1 MSVLDMPNIYDA
13 TFYGEPLS
21 LPVRPATLNTDGPFW
36 TVGEWRLV
44 LPKLVVH
51 RAPDVQRMLGDIE
64 AWTGWSKRQL
74 AGVLGTSHTTVR
86 NAASGRPLLAARSG
100 DLRRRVANAHNLVGR
115 VYVLAGHN
123 AQETARILEAPGDE
137 TPPAIDA
144 LRATNYERAY
154 ITALDVLRPRTT
166 TGILVGNRP
175 RRSGA
180 TMPLHD

>member
-13 TFYGEPLS
+13 TFYGDPLR
-21 LPVRPATLNTDGPFW
+21 LPVRHATLNTDGPFW

-44 LPKLVVH
+44 LPKLIVH
-51 RAPDVQRMLGDIE
+51 RAPDVQHMLGDIE

-86 NAASGRPLLAARSG
+86 NAAAGRPLLAARSG
-100 DLRRRVANAHNLVGR
+100 DLRRRVANTHNLVGR
-115 VYVLAGHN
+115 VFVLAGRD
-123 AQETARILEAPGDE
+123 APETARILEASQGE
-137 TPPAIDA
+137 NLAAIDA
-144 LRATNYERAY
+144 LRATNYEHAY
-154 ITALDVLRPRTT
+154 VAALDVLRPRP
-166 TGILVGNRP
+166 TGMLTGNRP

>member
-1 MSVLDMPNIYDA
+1 MSILDMPNIYEA

-21 LPVRPATLNTDGPFW
+21 LPVRPTTLNTDGHFW
-36 TVGEWRLV
+36 TVGDWRLV
-44 LPKLVVH
+44 LPKVIVH
-51 RAPDVQRMLGDIE
+51 RAPDVQHMLGDIE

-86 NAASGRPLLAARSG
+86 NAAAGRPLLAARSG
-100 DLRRRVANAHNLVGR
+100 DLRRRVANTHNLVGR
-115 VYVLAGHN
+115 VYVLGGRD
-123 AQETARILEAPGDE
+123 AQETAHILEAPQGE
-137 TPPAIDA
+137 NPPAIDA

-154 ITALDVLRPRTT
+154 IAALDVLRPRP
-166 TGILVGNRP
+166 TGMLVGNRP

>member
-21 LPVRPATLNTDGPFW
+21 LPVRPVTLNTDGPFW

-44 LPKLVVH
+44 LPKIIVH
-51 RAPDVQRMLGDIE
+51 RAPDVQHMLGDIQG
-64 AWTGWSKRQL
+64 WTGWSKRQL

-86 NAASGRPLLAARSG
+86 NAAAGRPLLAARSG
-100 DLRRRVANAHNLVGR
+100 DLRRRVANTHNLVGR
-115 VYVLAGHN
+115 VYVLADRD
-123 AQETARILEAPGDE
+123 AQETARILEASHGE
-137 TPPAIDA
+137 NPPATDA

-154 ITALDVLRPRTT
+154 IAALDVLKPRPI
-166 TGILVGNRP
+166 GMLVGNRP